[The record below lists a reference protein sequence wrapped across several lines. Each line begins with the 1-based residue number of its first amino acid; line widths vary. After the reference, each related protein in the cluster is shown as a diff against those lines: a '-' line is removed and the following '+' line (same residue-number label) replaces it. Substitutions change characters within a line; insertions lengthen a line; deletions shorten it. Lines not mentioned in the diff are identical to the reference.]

1 MYLVYKQYVIGFER
15 SENSRQVS
23 RLVKNRPTGN
33 LKSYSKLVG
42 DDITKR
48 CLAQA
53 RRTIE
58 QGMVKRLPAVFGS
71 LNKNLKVLHYLL
83 LTVEVSKTQWAK
95 SVLKFLLALTK
106 PLLMYVK
113 VFCHMSFEVVFLL
126 ISGCKDTAKR

>member
-1 MYLVYKQYVIGFER
+1 
-15 SENSRQVS
+15 
-23 RLVKNRPTGN
+23 
-33 LKSYSKLVG
+33 
-42 DDITKR
+42 
-48 CLAQA
+48 
-53 RRTIE
+53 
-58 QGMVKRLPAVFGS
+58 MVKRLPAVFGS

-113 VFCHMSFEVVFLL
+113 VFCHMSFEVVVLL